1 MVNGGFSMFSST
13 KRRDSGPARKAWRAV
28 VVAVL
33 GLAATPLVAA
43 DETGWRLQPD
53 ARIDIQTVSAQT
65 TTRDEDLVI
74 DGEALSVRGQVGL
87 GIESKRTRVRL
98 EADRIEVFR
107 LGEGRRDVSR
117 DRLTANIEHD
127 VTRTLELQAQV
138 RRYDD
143 LVTVESAD
151 TDGREYSARA
161 TYEPTRENRFRVQGT
176 WRDRQYDNGAGPAT
190 TGEGERIDAQ
200 YRRRFGPYHYLAFDL
215 RTEAIRSDDPQR
227 GYERDSAGVAYT
239 RPIAKDLRV
248 RPAIELIKTRFDGR
262 IADDGALRRDRQTV
276 PEIELL
282 WWPGKWRVEAE
293 AKYIFFSSNESLRER
308 EGYRLTLSVGYVF

>member
-1 MVNGGFSMFSST
+1 MLISRF
-13 KRRDSGPARKAWRAV
+13 ARVLRPSREGWRL
-28 VVAVL
+28 AVL
-33 GLAATPLVAA
+33 ALGLIAAPPLAAA
-43 DETGWRLQPD
+43 DESGWRLEPD
-53 ARIDIQTVSAQT
+53 ARIDVQTVSAQT

-74 DGEALSVRGQVGL
+74 DGEALSVRGQIGL

-151 TDGREYSARA
+151 TDAWEYSARA
-161 TYEPTRENRFRVQGT
+161 TFEPTRENRFRAQAT
-176 WRDRQYDNGAGPAT
+176 WRERQYDNGAGPAT
-190 TGEGERIDAQ
+190 TGEGERFDAQ

-215 RTEAIRSDDPQR
+215 RTETIRSDDPQR

-239 RPIAKDLRV
+239 RPVAPDLRI
-248 RPAIELIKTRFDGR
+248 RPAIEVIKTRFDGR
-262 IADDGALRRDRQTV
+262 IADDGALRRDRQIV
-276 PEIELL
+276 PEVELL

>member
-1 MVNGGFSMFSST
+1 MVNGGFSMFSIAH
-13 KRRDSGPARKAWRAV
+13 RRNGRPARRTWRA
-28 VVAVL
+28 ALACIL
-33 GLAATPLVAA
+33 GLAATPLAAA
-43 DETGWRLQPD
+43 DAAGWTLQPD
-53 ARIDIQTVSAQT
+53 ARIDVQTVSAQT

-74 DGEALSVRGQVGL
+74 DGEAVSVRGQVGL
-87 GIESKRTRVRL
+87 GIESKRTRLRL

-117 DRLTANIEHD
+117 DRLTANVEHD
-127 VTRTLELQAQV
+127 LTDTLELQAQV

-151 TDGREYSARA
+151 TDAWEYSGRV
-161 TYEPTRENRFRVQGT
+161 TFEPTRENRFRLSGT
-176 WRDRQYDNGAGPAT
+176 WRERQYDNGAAPAT
-190 TGEGERIDAQ
+190 TGEGERFDAQ

-215 RTEAIRSDDPQR
+215 RTETIRSDDPQR

-248 RPAIELIKTRFDGR
+248 RPAIELIRTRFDGR
-262 IADDGALRRDRQTV
+262 IADDGSLRRDRQTV
-276 PEIELL
+276 PEVELL

-293 AKYIFFSSNESLRER
+293 AKYVFFQSNESVRER
-308 EGYRLTLSVGYVF
+308 EGYRLTLSVGFVF